1 MLFVEQSS
9 EEDQRQQGRR
19 AREQVDALYR
29 FWHTRQVASA
39 FAAII
44 RRLGAS
50 AWRGLSRPLGKFI
63 SVQPAK
69 APTFRYSSTPGRSN
83 TDIRERKSNG
93 SLFPRI
99 ISASFT
105 ECAINYINMRALMLL
120 LICIHTPEIFISIII
135 MIRCCRIL
143 YSIFYKY
150 IK

>member
-1 MLFVEQSS
+1 MLVVERSS
-9 EEDQRQQGRR
+9 KVDQRQQGRR

-69 APTFRYSSTPGRSN
+69 APTFRYSSTP
-83 TDIRERKSNG
+83 DQVIRIFVKEATVRYSRVLYLYHLEYRCTING
-93 SLFPRI
+93 IHKL
-99 ISASFT
+99 T
-105 ECAINYINMRALMLL
+105 CVYVAITIYIH
-120 LICIHTPEIFISIII
+120 IKKFIYQ
-135 MIRCCRIL
+135 L
-143 YSIFYKY
+143 
-150 IK
+150 